1 MVNEIHQKI
10 HWFSWFFSG
19 SYDACKNCGATYK
32 LLAPLPT
39 HNSLKPPFALPLAL
53 SLASARHLH
62 VLPLIM
68 SPNLR
73 AENEL
78 EKKQQDKP
86 SKASPG
92 IGFKLLKKMGF
103 KDGKGLGKY
112 EDGILEPIMATKLPK
127 YMGLGHA
134 VQFIEDQPPSK
145 KGKPRN
151 RRKDRP
157 PPPHN
162 NMGGG
167 PPNAGWSD
175 GSGQETSWGRDQEQG
190 NSLARLAWF
199 YITSAK
205 QHGRSASAE
214 KQERS
219 ASAKQY
225 GRRTSAE
232 KQGDNK
238 GRAPAQN
245 NKGES
250 PPNAGCSR
258 NNNND
263 QEQSGGTQQPQHQNN
278 YPPKRDGSGNPYQG

>member
-1 MVNEIHQKI
+1 MKFIKRFTGLV
-10 HWFSWFFSG
+10 G
-19 SYDACKNCGATYK
+19 SLVVYYDACKNCGATYK

-73 AENEL
+73 EENEL

-103 KDGKGLGKY
+103 RDGKGLGKY

-145 KGKPRN
+145 KGNIDP
-151 RRKDRP
+151 
-157 PPPHN
+157 
-162 NMGGG
+162 GLV
-167 PPNAGWSD
+167 
-175 GSGQETSWGRDQEQG
+175 QTVLILGRD
-190 NSLARLAWF
+190 F
-199 YITSAK
+199 TSFK
-205 QHGRSASAE
+205 
-214 KQERS
+214 
-219 ASAKQY
+219 
-225 GRRTSAE
+225 
-232 KQGDNK
+232 
-238 GRAPAQN
+238 
-245 NKGES
+245 
-250 PPNAGCSR
+250 
-258 NNNND
+258 
-263 QEQSGGTQQPQHQNN
+263 
-278 YPPKRDGSGNPYQG
+278 

>member
-1 MVNEIHQKI
+1 MKFIKRFTGLV
-10 HWFSWFFSG
+10 G
-19 SYDACKNCGATYK
+19 SLVVYYDACKNCGATYK

-73 AENEL
+73 EENEL

-103 KDGKGLGKY
+103 RDGKGLGKY

-157 PPPHN
+157 PPPHK

-190 NSLARLAWF
+190 NSIRMAWF

-225 GRRTSAE
+225 GRSTSAE

-238 GRAPAQN
+238 GGAPAQN